1 MFPFLHS
8 PFKRFAVPTICLA
21 LALKT
26 QLVSQFFI
34 TYVGTLEEINLNENL
49 ILLTVKIG
57 ADFLVPR
64 REKGS
69 EVEQLKL

>member
-1 MFPFLHS
+1 ML
-8 PFKRFAVPTICLA
+8 AICLA

-26 QLVSQFFI
+26 QLVSQFVI
-34 TYVGTLEEINLNENL
+34 TYVGTWQEINLNENL

-57 ADFLVPR
+57 ADFLIPR

-69 EVEQLKL
+69 GVG